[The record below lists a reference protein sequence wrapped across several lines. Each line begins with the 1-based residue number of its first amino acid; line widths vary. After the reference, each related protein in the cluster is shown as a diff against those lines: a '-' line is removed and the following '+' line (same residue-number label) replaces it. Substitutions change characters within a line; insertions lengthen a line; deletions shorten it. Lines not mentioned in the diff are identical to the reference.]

1 MTNGWRKNVNSESVN
16 RAYTARAS
24 PPQTETTP
32 KTDDLLPPDR
42 TMIAPVTVIAIA
54 IGKGSETEIT
64 NATGTESV
72 LVIVTV
78 TVIAR
83 KTKNQAKAFPVIE
96 ATRSWIVGLKTQGE
110 GRESGDIVTVTVT
123 TIVIV
128 IVILRNAATA
138 MPPAPQ
144 QTRAPLSPTLEE
156 ESSLQRG
163 LCSVCQVSPTCRPL
177 ETLGPSESNCSHS
190 ATSTELYT
198 RSRSTLATGM
208 PLCT

>member
-54 IGKGSETEIT
+54 IGKGSETAIT

-72 LVIVTV
+72 LATVTV

-96 ATRSWIVGLKTQGE
+96 ATRSWIVGLKTQLT
-110 GRESGDIVTVTVT
+110 RESGATVTVIVT

-163 LCSVCQVSPTCRPL
+163 PFSVCQDSPTYRPL
-177 ETLGPSESNCSHS
+177 ATLGPSESNCSHS

-198 RSRSTLATGM
+198 RSRLTLATGM